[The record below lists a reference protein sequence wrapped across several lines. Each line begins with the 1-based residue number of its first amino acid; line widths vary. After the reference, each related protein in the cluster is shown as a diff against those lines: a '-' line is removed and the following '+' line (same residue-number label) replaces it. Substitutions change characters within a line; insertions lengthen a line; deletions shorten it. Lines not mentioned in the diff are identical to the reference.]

1 MFSQVVGPKPRLR
14 TASAALIALAALGGL
29 TACGGSGASAPPP
42 QAAAPAPPAQKLP
55 PRPREVKV
63 DGIDPCSLV
72 TPQIRAE
79 AGVTS
84 QGQADPSSTDNAL
97 RGCGYD
103 NFPQH
108 PTAALDVNLATNQD
122 TAGFLFFPDAVQS
135 TVAGFGAVDS
145 PDSAAGADHSCV
157 VRIDVAENQ
166 GLWVSLYNTLGDD
179 TTSTHAQ
186 MCQKAHAVAESIMA
200 GLLAKR

>member
-1 MFSQVVGPKPRLR
+1 MSSQVVGARARLR
-14 TASAALIALAALGGL
+14 ATSAVLIAVVAVGGL
-29 TACGGSGASAPPP
+29 TACGGSDSAAAPSP
-42 QAAAPAPPAQKLP
+42 AAAPAPRAQKLP
-55 PRPREVKV
+55 PRPRELKV
-63 DGIDPCSLV
+63 DGIDPCSLA
-72 TPQIRAE
+72 TPQIRAQ

-84 QGQADPSSTDNAL
+84 QGQIDPSSTDNAL

-122 TAGFLFFPDAVQS
+122 TAGFLFFPDAVAS

-157 VRIDVAENQ
+157 VRVDVADNQ

-179 TTSTHAQ
+179 TASTHAQ

-200 GLLAKR
+200 GLLSRR

>member
-1 MFSQVVGPKPRLR
+1 MFSQVVGPDRRLR
-14 TASAALIALAALGGL
+14 TALSALVALVAVGGL
-29 TACGGSGASAPPP
+29 SACGGSDSSAPPS
-42 QAAAPAPPAQKLP
+42 QTAAAAPAAQKLP
-55 PRPREVKV
+55 PRPRELKV
-63 DGIDPCSLV
+63 DGIDPCSLA
-72 TPQIRAE
+72 TPEIRSQ

-122 TAGFLFFPDAVQS
+122 TAGFLFFPDAVRS

-145 PDSAAGADHSCV
+145 PDSAAGPDHSCV
-157 VRIDVAENQ
+157 VRVDVAENQ

-179 TTSTHAQ
+179 QTSTHAQ
-186 MCQKAHAVAESIMA
+186 MCQKAHTVAESIMV

>member
-14 TASAALIALAALGGL
+14 TAVSALIALAALGGL
-29 TACGGSGASAPPP
+29 TACGGSDAPTGPP

-55 PRPREVKV
+55 PRPRELKV
-63 DGIDPCSLV
+63 DGVDPCSLV
-72 TPQIRAE
+72 TPQIRAQ

-122 TAGFLFFPDAVQS
+122 TSGFLFFPDAVAS

-157 VRIDVAENQ
+157 VRVDVAENQ

-179 TTSTHAQ
+179 TAATHAQ
-186 MCQKAHAVAESIMA
+186 MCQRAHTVAESIMA

>member
-1 MFSQVVGPKPRLR
+1 MLSQVVGPKLRLR
-14 TASAALIALAALGGL
+14 AALSALIALAAVGGL
-29 TACGGSGASAPPP
+29 TACGGSEPAAPPSP
-42 QAAAPAPPAQKLP
+42 AAAPALPPQKLP
-55 PRPREVKV
+55 PRPRQLKM

-72 TPQIRAE
+72 TSAIRAQ

-122 TAGFLFFPDAVQS
+122 TAGFLFFPDAVAS

-145 PDSAAGADHSCV
+145 PDSAAGPDHSCV
-157 VRIDVAENQ
+157 VRVDVAENQ

-179 TTSTHAQ
+179 ATSTHAQ
-186 MCQKAHAVAESIMA
+186 MCQKAHTVAESIMA

>member
-1 MFSQVVGPKPRLR
+1 VG
-14 TASAALIALAALGGL
+14 ALSG
-29 TACGGSGASAPPP
+29 CGGSQASTPPP
-42 QAAAPAPPAQKLP
+42 QAAPPAPAQKLP
-55 PRPREVKV
+55 PRPRELKV

-72 TPQIRAE
+72 TPEIRAQ

-97 RGCGYD
+97 KGCGYD

-122 TAGFLFFPDAVQS
+122 TSGFLFFPDAVAS

-157 VRIDVAENQ
+157 VRVDVAENQ

-179 TTSTHAQ
+179 AASTHAQ
-186 MCQKAHAVAESIMA
+186 MCHKAHTVAESIMA
-200 GLLAKR
+200 ALLAKR

>member
-1 MFSQVVGPKPRLR
+1 MLSQVVGPKLRLR
-14 TASAALIALAALGGL
+14 TAVSALIVLAAVGGL
-29 TACGGSGASAPPP
+29 TACGGSEPAAPPSP
-42 QAAAPAPPAQKLP
+42 AAAPALPPQKLP
-55 PRPREVKV
+55 PRPRELKV
-63 DGIDPCSLV
+63 DGMDPCSLV
-72 TPQIRAE
+72 TPAIRAQ

-122 TAGFLFFPDAVQS
+122 TAGFLFFPDAVAS

-145 PDSAAGADHSCV
+145 PDSAAGPDHSCV
-157 VRIDVAENQ
+157 VRVDVAENQ

-179 TTSTHAQ
+179 ATSTHAQ
-186 MCQKAHAVAESIMA
+186 MCQKAHTVAESIMA

>member
-1 MFSQVVGPKPRLR
+1 MSSQVVGPQRRLR
-14 TASAALIALAALGGL
+14 TAFSVLVVMAAVGVLSG
-29 TACGGSGASAPPP
+29 CGGSDAATPQP
-42 QAAAPAPPAQKLP
+42 QAAAPAQPEQKLP
-55 PRPREVKV
+55 PRPRELKV
-63 DGIDPCSLV
+63 DGIDPCTLV
-72 TPQIRAE
+72 TPEIRAQ

-84 QGQADPSSTDNAL
+84 QGQADASSTDNAL
-97 RGCGYD
+97 KGCGYD

-122 TAGFLFFPDAVQS
+122 TAGFLFFPDAVPT

-157 VRIDVAENQ
+157 VRVDVADNQ

-179 TTSTHAQ
+179 TASTHAQ
-186 MCQKAHAVAESIMA
+186 MCQKAHTVAESIMA